1 MNTVYTLFFAEPAV
15 KKKEILRYMSSVGGE
30 NDLDSLIDECIEEAR
45 NVLEYKVCYCI
56 LPLSI
61 DASRIIL
68 PCGEI
73 TSGNLAKNLRGCKK
87 VIVFAAT
94 VGVGIDR
101 LIAKYSRLSP
111 AKAFCFQAL
120 GAERVEALCDDFCLG
135 ISKNRRLRP
144 RFSPG
149 YGDLPLET
157 QKMIFPLLDCPK
169 RIGISLGDSLLM
181 SPSKSVTAFVGIQQ
195 EVVQ

>member
-1 MNTVYTLFFAEPAV
+1 
-15 KKKEILRYMSSVGGE
+15 MSSVGGE

-45 NVLEYKVCYCI
+45 SVLEYKVCYCI

-73 TSGNLAKNLRGCKK
+73 TSDNLAKNLRGCKK

-135 ISKNRRLRP
+135 MSKNRRLRP

-169 RIGISLGDSLLM
+169 RIGVSLGDSLLM

>member
-1 MNTVYTLFFAEPAV
+1 
-15 KKKEILRYMSSVGGE
+15 MSSVGGE

-45 NVLEYKVCYCI
+45 SVLEYKVCYCI

-73 TSGNLAKNLRGCKK
+73 TSSNLAKNLRGCKK

-120 GAERVEALCDDFCLG
+120 GAERVEALCDDFCLRM
-135 ISKNRRLRP
+135 SKNRRLRP